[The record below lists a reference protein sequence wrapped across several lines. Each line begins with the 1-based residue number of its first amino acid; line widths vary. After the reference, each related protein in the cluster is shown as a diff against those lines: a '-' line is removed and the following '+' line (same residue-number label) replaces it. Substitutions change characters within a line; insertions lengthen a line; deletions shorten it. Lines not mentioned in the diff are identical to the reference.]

1 MIWHIIFEVKA
12 PSSFTIIDYY
22 ILHKLLFE
30 HSGDFN
36 TLLQF
41 AKDALAK
48 TSQEQIGTIRGMYHN
63 NNGGRITYTY
73 THSLLF

>member
-1 MIWHIIFEVKA
+1 MIWNVIFEAKA
-12 PSSFTIIDYY
+12 PSSFTIIVYY

-30 HSGDFN
+30 HSGDLN

-48 TSQEQIGTIRGMYHN
+48 TSQVADRN
-63 NNGGRITYTY
+63 NKR
-73 THSLLF
+73 HVS